1 MKGLDFDTFH
11 AFGLNNDIILAEDG
25 SIAMPNRLDEYSYEV
40 YNLANSST
48 MIMRMNETE
57 LANLTDEEIAAL
69 INDGWTIG

>member
-1 MKGLDFDTFH
+1 
-11 AFGLNNDIILAEDG
+11 
-25 SIAMPNRLDEYSYEV
+25 MPNRLDEYSYEV